1 MKSGEREA
9 YLPGFGN
16 TEDSSN
22 NGSGF
27 GGFTLLLFF
36 FLLLC
41 FFFSQCS
48 SLLLLRLRFVRS
60 PGFFVFSLPQFFVL
74 GRPPSLCFRS
84 CSLFSS
90 FVFFPSVFFSCLRFP
105 PFFSRFF
112 LWFFFLSLGLYFAL
126 PFIRPRELAPKPV
139 LPLQD
144 CYPST
149 NGIVGRERGHDWVG
163 FATDFPASLL
173 NRDEEDA

>member
-1 MKSGEREA
+1 MKCGEREA

-27 GGFTLLLFF
+27 GGFPLLLFF

-41 FFFSQCS
+41 FFFVSQCS

-84 CSLFSS
+84 CSLCSS
-90 FVFFPSVFFSCLRFP
+90 FVFFPLVFFSCLRFP
-105 PFFSRFF
+105 PFLFWVFPLVFF
-112 LWFFFLSLGLYFAL
+112 C
-126 PFIRPRELAPKPV
+126 PLA
-139 LPLQD
+139 
-144 CYPST
+144 ST
-149 NGIVGRERGHDWVG
+149 
-163 FATDFPASLL
+163 LL
-173 NRDEEDA
+173 CLL